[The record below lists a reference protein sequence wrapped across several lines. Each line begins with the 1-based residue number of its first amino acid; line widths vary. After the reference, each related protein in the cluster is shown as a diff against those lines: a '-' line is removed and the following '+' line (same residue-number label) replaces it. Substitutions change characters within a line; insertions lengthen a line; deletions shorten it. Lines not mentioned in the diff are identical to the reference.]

1 MTTTKKPRSPGA
13 EDGAVKRALH
23 LWVVLSRAY
32 AAVQAHA
39 QADVARHGLTI
50 AEFGVLEALYHK
62 GPLRLGEVQAKVLVS
77 SGGTTW
83 LADRLEARGL
93 VRRVPAAED
102 RRARVVALTPAGE
115 RLVRRIFPAHARRIR
130 DALAGLGAAEQRD
143 AIRLLRA
150 LGLHAAGSQAR
161 EPSDA

>member
-1 MTTTKKPRSPGA
+1 MTPPKRSKPRGDDDA
-13 EDGAVKRALH
+13 AVSRALH
-23 LWVVLSRAY
+23 VWVVLSRAY

-39 QADVARHGLTI
+39 HADVTRHGLTL
-50 AEFGVLEALYHK
+50 AEFGVLEVLYHK
-62 GPLRLGEVQAKVLVS
+62 GPLRLGEVRAKVLVS

-93 VRRVPAAED
+93 VQRCQAAED

-115 RLVRRIFPAHARRIR
+115 RLMRRIFPAHARRIR
-130 DALAGLGAAEQRD
+130 EAVSGLSAAEQRE

-150 LGLHAAGSQAR
+150 MGRRAAGLDDR
-161 EPSDA
+161 EPSGA